1 MAQPATDGPG
11 PRLTLGR
18 LRFPDELEADFAEYY
33 FEHSLLFVRLGV
45 VLAIALFALFGI
57 LDLVVVPDEVPRTW
71 LIRFGVVCPLAGA
84 VFVLTYTR
92 WFKPMMQPLV
102 AALTAV
108 CGLGVVAVIAVAGT
122 SGGYLYY
129 AGLLLVIPAAYT
141 LLQLRFAW
149 ATAVCVIMIAAYEV
163 VAIWVQSLPGSL
175 LLTNNVFFLSSLSI
189 GMVAGYTIE
198 RGARTEFLQR
208 RLIET
213 QREELARH
221 NVQLDSALQASLD
234 EVRRQ
239 AAELQA
245 SRARIV
251 AAADAERRRIE
262 RNIHDG
268 AQQRLVG
275 VSVRMS
281 LAVQVNDDDP
291 AEARR
296 MLDECQQE
304 LKEAIAELRSLAHGI
319 YPPLLMEEGL
329 AKALSVAASR
339 APLPTTV
346 QAVSLPRYP
355 EEVETAVYFCCMEA
369 LQSACKHA
377 GQSATVT
384 ICVHHDESALV
395 LEVTDDGA
403 GFHPDEQAP
412 GAGLVNMRDRLGTLG
427 GSLRVE
433 SAPGRGTKVTGT
445 LPVES
450 GPDSQ
455 VTASP
460 LEAPSEDRSPAP
472 APSADTGPTRTPAS
486 QDRHAISPGEPG

>member
-1 MAQPATDGPG
+1 MAEPATEGPG

-18 LRFPDELEADFAEYY
+18 LKFPDDLEARFGEYY

-45 VLAIALFALFGI
+45 VLAIVLFTVFGI
-57 LDLVVVPDEVPRTW
+57 LDLVVVPDEVRRIW

-92 WFKPMMQPLV
+92 WFKAMAQPLV
-102 AALTAV
+102 AGLTAV
-108 CGLGVVAVIAVAGT
+108 CGLGVVAIIAVAGT
-122 SGGYLYY
+122 SGGYIYY

-149 ATAVCVIMIAAYEV
+149 APLVCLVMIGAYEV
-163 VAIWVQSLPGSL
+163 VAITVQSLPRSL
-175 LLTNNVFFLSSLSI
+175 LLTNNLFFLSSLSI
-189 GMVAGYTIE
+189 GMVAGYTLE

-234 EVRRQ
+234 ELR
-239 AAELQA
+239 A
-245 SRARIV
+245 SRVRIV

-262 RNIHDG
+262 HNIHDG

-281 LAVQVNDDDP
+281 LAAQLSDEDP
-291 AEARR
+291 VEARK

-319 YPPLLMEEGL
+319 YPPLLMDEGL
-329 AKALSVAASR
+329 VKALSVAASR
-339 APLPTTV
+339 APLTTTV

-355 EEVETAVYFCCMEA
+355 EEVETAVYFCCVEA
-369 LQSACKHA
+369 LQNACKHA
-377 GQSATVT
+377 GSTASVT
-384 ICVHHDESALV
+384 IGIHEDESALV
-395 LEVTDDGA
+395 FEVTDDGA
-403 GFHPDEQAP
+403 GFDPDGQAE
-412 GAGLVNMRDRLGTLG
+412 GAGFVNMRDRLGTLG
-427 GSLRVE
+427 GSMRVE
-433 SAPGRGTKVTGT
+433 SSPGHGTKGDGDRARA
-445 LPVES
+445 VEPRPAAHR
-450 GPDSQ
+450 PD
-455 VTASP
+455 A
-460 LEAPSEDRSPAP
+460 
-472 APSADTGPTRTPAS
+472 
-486 QDRHAISPGEPG
+486 